1 MERKH
6 TQEDYFL
13 YPLYYER
20 ALKILEEKLKTIK
33 KSGKK
38 TLWYYSA
45 VETLKRLKKEKGV
58 NLTPHDVNNI
68 VSVLLQHIKE

>member
-20 ALKILEEKLKTIK
+20 ALKILEEKLETIK

-45 VETLKRLKKEKGV
+45 KETLKRLKKEKGV

-68 VSVLLQHIKE
+68 VSALLQHIKE